1 MLRKHHE
8 LIQKDYSTVTPG
20 LEGNGYYGHNP
31 RMSDTP
37 HIHVNQAT
45 AQANRALA
53 LAAVTQAASLV
64 ESIARNGMCDAE
76 DFQAMISS
84 LFAENRD
91 HIGSIYGGVY
101 HLRSG
106 LHISGKLLNG
116 TNIEQAKPLLSYAA
130 GLMALEKRLSKNK
143 PMLATIGE
151 GMQRIKKQSDYF
163 GSETHASV
171 IGGIADLYGNTISTL
186 KPSIIVKG
194 KPEHL
199 KQSANTNKVRALLFA
214 GIRAAHLWHQHG
226 GGHFRLLIGRKKLY
240 QQTQKLLEEASSL

>member
-1 MLRKHHE
+1 
-8 LIQKDYSTVTPG
+8 
-20 LEGNGYYGHNP
+20 
-31 RMSDTP
+31 MSDTP
-37 HIHVNQAT
+37 HIHANQAT

-76 DFQAMISS
+76 DFQTMISS
-84 LFAENRD
+84 LFVENRD
-91 HIGSIYGGVY
+91 HTASVYGGLY
-101 HLRSG
+101 HLRAG
-106 LHISGKLLNG
+106 LHLSGKLLSG

-130 GLMALEKRLSKNK
+130 GLMALEKRLSKNQS
-143 PMLATIGE
+143 MLASIGE

-199 KQSANTNKVRALLFA
+199 KQSVNTNKVRALLFS
-214 GIRAAHLWHQHG
+214 GIRAAHLWRQHG
-226 GGHFRLLIGRKKLY
+226 GGHFRLLIGRNKLY
-240 QQTQKLLEEASSL
+240 QQTQKLLEEASRIS